1 MKSIKS
7 RVNKMPTNIY
17 DAQVEKAD
25 RLYESEIATW
35 LWIQGEADTE
45 ELDEIL
51 FADVILWNDA
61 FKTLR

>member
-1 MKSIKS
+1 
-7 RVNKMPTNIY
+7 MPTNIY

-35 LWIQGEADTE
+35 LWIQGESGTE

>member
-1 MKSIKS
+1 
-7 RVNKMPTNIY
+7 MPTNIY

-25 RLYESEIATW
+25 RRYESEIATW